1 MEVRFKFCFGAM
13 GCGKTRKLQGEYYS
27 KVEDGFEVIVLKPK
41 IDKKGD
47 DLTVARDGNTIKV
60 NFLVGE
66 NDNIF
71 IMIANYL
78 IEHNVDF
85 VLVDEA
91 QFLTIEHINQLF
103 RITKKLDVP
112 VICYGLR
119 TNFKMES
126 FAGGKRLLE
135 IADVLEELTTLC
147 SCGEIARYVARKVGE
162 IFVQDGEE
170 IIIDGTENIT
180 YVPLCGKCYLEK
192 VNKIDLEKV
201 KEKLTMED

>member
-91 QFLTIEHINQLF
+91 QFLTSKQVDELS
-103 RITKKLDVP
+103 DVVDVLGIS

-119 TNFKMES
+119 TDFRGVLFEGS
-126 FAGGKRLLE
+126 KRLLE
-135 IADVLEELTTLC
+135 TADELEMIKRQC
-147 SCGEIARYVARKVGE
+147 SCGNSKIYNMRLDNGIPVFEGDVVA
-162 IFVQDGEE
+162 
-170 IIIDGTENIT
+170 IDGIDAT
-180 YVPLCGKCYLEK
+180 YESMCRKCYK
-192 VNKIDLEKV
+192 NHKKKIK
-201 KEKLTMED
+201 KIQRNG